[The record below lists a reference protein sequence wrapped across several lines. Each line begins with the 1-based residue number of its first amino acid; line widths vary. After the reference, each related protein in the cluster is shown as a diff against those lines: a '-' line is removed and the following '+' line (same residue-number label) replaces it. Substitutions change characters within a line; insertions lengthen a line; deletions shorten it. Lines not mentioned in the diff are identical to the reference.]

1 MFVPQYLS
9 SVMSLSLTAEQKCV
23 LADSVAR
30 EAGIN
35 LDFKTFTDAVL
46 LLFEDV
52 PGFEVTEPG
61 LSLLREI
68 WAIYNQRSTDKPQP
82 FR

>member
-1 MFVPQYLS
+1 MCL
-9 SVMSLSLTAEQKCV
+9 LLTAEQKCV
-23 LADSVAR
+23 LAASVAGQ
-30 EAGIN
+30 AGID
-35 LDFKTFTDAVL
+35 LDFETFTDAVL

-52 PGFEVTEPG
+52 PGFEASEPG

-68 WAIYNQRSTDKPQP
+68 WAIYNRSSTDKPQT